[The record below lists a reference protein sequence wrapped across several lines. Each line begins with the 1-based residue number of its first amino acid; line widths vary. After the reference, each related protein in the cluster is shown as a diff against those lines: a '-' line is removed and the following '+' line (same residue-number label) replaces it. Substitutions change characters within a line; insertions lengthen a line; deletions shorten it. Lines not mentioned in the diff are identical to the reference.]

1 MIHLVSNIND
11 NPMPKSNEKEK
22 LAHVLMICNWMINA

>member
-11 NPMPKSNEKEK
+11 NPMPKSNEKREIG
-22 LAHVLMICNWMINA
+22 LRVDDL

>member
-11 NPMPKSNEKEK
+11 KPMPEPNEKREIGSRVDD
-22 LAHVLMICNWMINA
+22 L